1 VTRGLVVS
9 LYALLLAASA
19 IGVRDAAAQTPAR
32 KPRRDANVITAEEL
46 AAKPAQNLY
55 DAVRAL
61 RPAWMMRARPT
72 ALMPQNE
79 GQLLV
84 YVDGTRFGNFE
95 SLRQLVPGVALSVR
109 YYSPSDAEAHFGPG
123 HLNGAIEVITSA
135 H

>member
-1 VTRGLVVS
+1 MTRGFIVS
-9 LYALLLAASA
+9 LYALLLATSA
-19 IGVRDAAAQTPAR
+19 IGVRDTAAQTPAR
-32 KPRRDANVITAEEL
+32 KPRRDPNLITAEEL
-46 AAKPAQNLY
+46 AGKAAQTLY

-79 GQLLV
+79 GGLIV

-95 SLRQLVPGVALSVR
+95 SLRQLAPRVALSVR
-109 YYSPSDAEAHFGPG
+109 YYSPSDAEAHFGTG

>member
-1 VTRGLVVS
+1 MTRVLVVS
-9 LYALLLAASA
+9 LSTLLLAASA
-19 IGVRDAAAQTPAR
+19 NATAQTPAK

-46 AAKPAQNLY
+46 AAKPARDLY
-55 DAVRAL
+55 EAVRAL

-79 GQLLV
+79 GQLIV
-84 YVDGTRFGNFE
+84 YVDGTRFGNIE
-95 SLRQLVPGVALSVR
+95 SLRQLVPGVAQSVR

>member
-1 VTRGLVVS
+1 MHRVLAVS
-9 LYALLLAASA
+9 LSTLLLAGFAN
-19 IGVRDAAAQTPAR
+19 AAAQTPAR
-32 KPRRDANVITAEEL
+32 KARRDPNLITAEEI
-46 AAKPAQNLY
+46 AGKSAQSLY

-61 RPAWMMRARPT
+61 RPAWMMRGRTT

-79 GQLLV
+79 GGLIV

-95 SLRQLVPGVALSVR
+95 SLRQLVPSVAQSVR

-123 HLNGAIEVITSA
+123 HLNGAIEVITSG

>member
-1 VTRGLVVS
+1 MNRGLVVS
-9 LYALLLAASA
+9 LYALLLTASA
-19 IGVRDAAAQTPAR
+19 SGVSAQTPAR
-32 KPRRDANVITAEEL
+32 KPRRDPNLITAEEI
-46 AAKPAQNLY
+46 ATKSAQTLY

-79 GQLLV
+79 GGLLV
-84 YVDGTRFGNFE
+84 YVDGTRFGNIE
-95 SLRQLVPGVALSVR
+95 TLRQLVPGIAQAVR

-123 HLNGAIEVITSA
+123 HLNGAIEVITSG

>member
-1 VTRGLVVS
+1 VNRGLVLS
-9 LYALLLAASA
+9 LYALLFATSA

-46 AAKPAQNLY
+46 AGKSAQTLY

-61 RPAWMMRARPT
+61 RPAWMMRSRPT

-79 GQLLV
+79 GGLIV